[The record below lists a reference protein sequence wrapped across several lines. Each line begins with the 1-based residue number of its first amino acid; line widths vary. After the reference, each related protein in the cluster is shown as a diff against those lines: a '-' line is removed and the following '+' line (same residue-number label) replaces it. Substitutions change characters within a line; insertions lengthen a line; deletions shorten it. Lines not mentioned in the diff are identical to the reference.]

1 VTLGSNEFDWKHDF
15 LLYAVYD
22 LFSNYFAYCDFR
34 QQQVQL
40 ENLAVASIVSPQPE
54 QVLKENND
62 DVVSFGNLGCALLT
76 TIPLPVSCAPQIDHY
91 I

>member
-40 ENLAVASIVSPQPE
+40 ETWQLQ
-54 QVLKENND
+54 
-62 DVVSFGNLGCALLT
+62 ALFLHN
-76 TIPLPVSCAPQIDHY
+76 PSKY
-91 I
+91 